1 MTTAATP
8 TATPTAGSFP
18 GFNRDTLDNRLVNP
32 EAVADESV
40 LDDFARLRAEDPV
53 HWTEP
58 VGFRPFWSIT
68 RHADI
73 TAISKQNDKFIN
85 RLRTYLSPIE
95 GEEWTK
101 AMTGDSHLFRTLVDL
116 DDPQHMKL
124 RRLTH
129 NWFQPGNLR
138 KLEGEIATIARTH
151 VDRMAALG
159 PECDFVA
166 EVALWYPLRVIMK
179 ILGVPASDEPMMLQ
193 MTQEIF
199 GPQDPDVVARS
210 KRVTTGNGG
219 LMTGN
224 TGDPQVDLLATV
236 QMFFEYFRAV
246 TADRRANPRDDLA
259 SVIANGLIDGAPI
272 DELSAT
278 SYYAIVATAGHDT
291 TSSSAA
297 GGLLQLIRNP
307 GEMAKLKADPGLL
320 PGAVEEM
327 IRWVTPVKH
336 FMRTATE
343 DYVIGNTTI
352 RAGDG
357 LALFY
362 WSGNRDESVWPDA
375 NVFRVDR
382 GPNPQTA
389 FGNGVHLC
397 LGLHLARME
406 LRALF
411 AELLPRL
418 DSIELAGEPK
428 NSIANF
434 VSGLKTLPVRYRLR

>member
-1 MTTAATP
+1 MTTP
-8 TATPTAGSFP
+8 FP
-18 GFNRDTLDNRLVNP
+18 GYDNSTLDNRLVNP
-32 EAVADESV
+32 MNYADESV
-40 LDDFARLRAEDPV
+40 LETYAELRATDPV

-58 VGFRPFWSIT
+58 TGFRPFWSIT

-73 TAISKQNDKFIN
+73 TAIAKQNDKFIN

-138 KLEGEIATIARTH
+138 KIEADIAAIAKTH

-159 PECDFVA
+159 GACDFVN

-179 ILGVPASDEPMMLQ
+179 LLGIPESDEPMMLQ

-199 GPQDPDVVARS
+199 GPQDPDVIARS
-210 KRVTTGNGG
+210 QRVTQGTPALMGG
-219 LMTGN
+219 KS
-224 TGDPQVDLLATV
+224 GDAQVDLLATV
-236 QMFFEYFRAV
+236 QMFFTYFREV

-259 SVIANGLIDGAPI
+259 SVIANGLIDGEPI

-278 SYYAIVATAGHDT
+278 SYYAITATAGHDT

-307 GEMAKLKADPGLL
+307 DQLALLKADMSLVPQFI
-320 PGAVEEM
+320 EET

-343 DYVIGNTTI
+343 DYKIGDKTI
-352 RAGDG
+352 KAGDG
-357 LALFY
+357 LCLFY
-362 WSGNRDESVWPDA
+362 WSGNRDEAVFDDA
-375 NVFRVDR
+375 DR
-382 GPNPQTA
+382 FIIDRASNPQTA

-406 LRALF
+406 LRALYN
-411 AELLPRL
+411 ELLPRL
-418 DSIELAGEPK
+418 DSIELAGKPK
-428 NSIANF
+428 NSTANF
-434 VSGLKTLPVRYRLR
+434 VSGLKTLPIRYSMR

>member
-1 MTTAATP
+1 MTTP
-8 TATPTAGSFP
+8 FP
-18 GFNRDTLDNRLVNP
+18 GFDNTTLDNRLVNP
-32 EAVADESV
+32 LNCADESV
-40 LDDFARLRAEDPV
+40 LDAYAELRATDPV

-58 VGFRPFWSIT
+58 TGFRPFWSIT

-73 TAISKQNDKFIN
+73 TAIAKQNDKFIN

-138 KLEGEIATIARTH
+138 KIEADIAAIAKTH

-159 PECDFVA
+159 GACDFVN

-179 ILGVPASDEPMMLQ
+179 LLGIPESDEPMMLQ

-199 GPQDPDVVARS
+199 GPQDPDVIGRS
-210 KRVTTGNGG
+210 QRITTGNAG
-219 LMTGN
+219 LMGGK
-224 TGDPQVDLLATV
+224 TGDAQVDLLATV
-236 QMFFEYFRAV
+236 QMFFTYFREV

-259 SVIANGLIDGAPI
+259 SVIANGMIDGEPI

-278 SYYAIVATAGHDT
+278 SYYAITATAGHDT

-307 GEMAKLKADPGLL
+307 DQLALLKADMSLVP
-320 PGAVEEM
+320 AFIEET

-343 DYVIGNTTI
+343 DYQIGDKTI
-352 RAGDG
+352 KAGDG
-357 LALFY
+357 LCLFY
-362 WSGNRDESVWPDA
+362 WSGNRDEA
-375 NVFRVDR
+375 VFDQADR
-382 GPNPQTA
+382 FIIDRASNPQTA

-406 LRALF
+406 LRALYN
-411 AELLPRL
+411 ELLPRL

-434 VSGLKTLPVRYRLR
+434 VSGLKTLPIRYRMR

>member
-1 MTTAATP
+1 MTTP
-8 TATPTAGSFP
+8 FP
-18 GFNRDTLDNRLVNP
+18 GYDNSTLDNRLVNP
-32 EAVADESV
+32 MNYADESV
-40 LDDFARLRAEDPV
+40 LETYAELRATDPV

-58 VGFRPFWSIT
+58 TGFRPFWSIT

-73 TAISKQNDKFIN
+73 TAIAKQNDKFIN

-138 KLEGEIATIARTH
+138 KIEADIAAIAKTH

-159 PECDFVA
+159 GACDFVN

-179 ILGVPASDEPMMLQ
+179 LLGIPESDEPMMLQ

-210 KRVTTGNGG
+210 QRVTQGTPALMGG
-219 LMTGN
+219 KS
-224 TGDPQVDLLATV
+224 GDAQVDLLATV
-236 QMFFEYFRAV
+236 QMFFTYFREV

-259 SVIANGLIDGAPI
+259 SVIANGLIDGEPI

-278 SYYAIVATAGHDT
+278 SYYAITATAGHDT

-307 GEMAKLKADPGLL
+307 DQLALLKADMSLVPQFI
-320 PGAVEEM
+320 EET

-343 DYVIGNTTI
+343 DYKIGDKTI
-352 RAGDG
+352 KAGDG
-357 LALFY
+357 LCLFY
-362 WSGNRDESVWPDA
+362 WSGNRDEAVFDDA
-375 NVFRVDR
+375 DR
-382 GPNPQTA
+382 FIIDRASNPQTA

-406 LRALF
+406 LRALYN
-411 AELLPRL
+411 ELLPRL
-418 DSIELAGEPK
+418 DSIELAGKPK
-428 NSIANF
+428 NSTANF
-434 VSGLKTLPVRYRLR
+434 VSGLKTLPIRYSMR

>member
-1 MTTAATP
+1 MTTP
-8 TATPTAGSFP
+8 FP
-18 GFNRDTLDNRLVNP
+18 GFDNETLDNRLVNP
-32 EAVADESV
+32 MNYADESV
-40 LDDFARLRAEDPV
+40 LDAYAELRATDPV

-58 VGFRPFWSIT
+58 TGFRPFWSIT

-73 TAISKQNDKFIN
+73 IAISKQNDIFIN

-95 GEEWTK
+95 GEEWTR

-138 KLEGEIATIARTH
+138 KIESDIAAIAKTH

-159 PECDFVA
+159 GECDFVN

-179 ILGVPASDEPMMLQ
+179 LLGIPESDEPMMLQ

-210 KRVTTGNGG
+210 QRITTGSAAVMGG
-219 LMTGN
+219 K
-224 TGDPQVDLLATV
+224 TGDAQVDLLATV
-236 QMFFEYFRAV
+236 QMFFTYFRKV

-259 SVIANGLIDGAPI
+259 SVIANGIIDGEPI

-278 SYYAIVATAGHDT
+278 SYYAITATAGHDT

-307 GEMAKLKADPGLL
+307 DQLALLKADPSLI
-320 PGAVEEM
+320 PQFVEEA

-336 FMRTATE
+336 FMRTATQ
-343 DYVIGNTTI
+343 DYRLGDKTI
-352 RAGDG
+352 KAGDG
-357 LALFY
+357 LCLFY
-362 WSGNRDESVWPDA
+362 WSGNRDEA
-375 NVFRVDR
+375 VFDR
-382 GPNPQTA
+382 PEQFIINRASNPQTA

-406 LRALF
+406 LRALY

-418 DSIELAGEPK
+418 DSIELAGTPK

-434 VSGLKTLPVRYRLR
+434 VSGLKALPVRYPMR

>member
-1 MTTAATP
+1 MTTP
-8 TATPTAGSFP
+8 FP
-18 GFNRDTLDNRLVNP
+18 GFDNTTLDNRLVNP
-32 EAVADESV
+32 MNYADESV
-40 LDDFARLRAEDPV
+40 LDAYAELRATDPV

-58 VGFRPFWSIT
+58 TGFRPFWSIT

-73 TAISKQNDKFIN
+73 TAIAKQNDKFIN

-138 KLEGEIATIARTH
+138 KIEADIAAIAKTH

-159 PECDFVA
+159 GACDFVN

-179 ILGVPASDEPMMLQ
+179 LLGIPESDEPMMLQ

-199 GPQDPDVVARS
+199 GPQDPDVIGRS
-210 KRVTTGNGG
+210 QRITTGTAG
-219 LMTGN
+219 LMGGK
-224 TGDPQVDLLATV
+224 TGDAQVDLLATV
-236 QMFFEYFRAV
+236 QMFFTYFREV

-259 SVIANGLIDGAPI
+259 SVIANGMIDGEPI

-278 SYYAIVATAGHDT
+278 SYYAITATAGHDT

-307 GEMAKLKADPGLL
+307 DQLALLKADMSLVP
-320 PGAVEEM
+320 AFIEET

-343 DYVIGNTTI
+343 DYQIGDKTI

-357 LALFY
+357 LCLFY
-362 WSGNRDESVWPDA
+362 WSGNRDEG
-375 NVFRVDR
+375 VFDQADR
-382 GPNPQTA
+382 FIINRASNPQTA

-406 LRALF
+406 LRALYN
-411 AELLPRL
+411 ELLPRL

-434 VSGLKTLPVRYRLR
+434 VSGLKTLPIRYSMR

>member
-1 MTTAATP
+1 MTTP
-8 TATPTAGSFP
+8 FP
-18 GFNRDTLDNRLVNP
+18 GYDNTTLDNRLVNP
-32 EAVADESV
+32 ANYADESV
-40 LDDFARLRAEDPV
+40 LDAYAEVRATDPV
-53 HWTEP
+53 HWTQP
-58 VGFRPFWSIT
+58 TGFRPFWSIT

-73 TAISKQNDKFIN
+73 TSIAKQNDRFIN

-95 GEEWTK
+95 GEEWTRQ
-101 AMTGDSHLFRTLVDL
+101 MTGDSHLFRTLVDL

-129 NWFQPGNLR
+129 SWFQPANLR
-138 KLEGEIATIARTH
+138 KIEAEIAAIAKTH
-151 VDRMAALG
+151 VDRMAELG
-159 PECDFVA
+159 PECDFVN

-179 ILGVPASDEPMMLQ
+179 LLGVPTSDEPMMLQ

-210 KRVTTGNGG
+210 QRITQGTPTLMGG
-219 LMTGN
+219 K
-224 TGDPQVDLLATV
+224 TGDAQVDLLATV
-236 QMFFEYFRAV
+236 QMFFTYFREV

-259 SVIANGLIDGAPI
+259 TVIANGVIDGMPI

-291 TSSSAA
+291 TSSSAS
-297 GGLLQLIRNP
+297 GGLLQLLRNP
-307 GEMAKLKADPGLL
+307 EQMRLLKNDLSLIPAF
-320 PGAVEEM
+320 VEES

-343 DYVIGNTTI
+343 DYRIDDKVIK
-352 RAGDG
+352 AGDG
-357 LALFY
+357 LCLFY
-362 WSGNRDESVWPDA
+362 WSGNRDE
-375 NVFRVDR
+375 NVFDR
-382 GPNPQTA
+382 PNDFIINRPTNPQTA

-411 AELLPRL
+411 AELLPRI

-428 NSIANF
+428 NTIANF
-434 VSGLKTLPVRYRLR
+434 VSGLKTLPVRYQMR

>member
-1 MTTAATP
+1 MTTP
-8 TATPTAGSFP
+8 FP
-18 GFNRDTLDNRLVNP
+18 GYDNTTLDNRLVNP
-32 EAVADESV
+32 LNYADESV
-40 LDDFARLRAEDPV
+40 LDAYAELRATDPV

-58 VGFRPFWSIT
+58 TGFRPFWSIT

-73 TAISKQNDKFIN
+73 TAIAKQNDKFIN

-95 GEEWTK
+95 GEEWTR

-138 KLEGEIATIARTH
+138 KIEADIAAIARTH

-159 PECDFVA
+159 GECDFVN

-179 ILGVPASDEPMMLQ
+179 LLGVPEKDEPMMLQ

-210 KRVTTGNGG
+210 QRITTGTAG
-219 LMTGN
+219 LMGGK
-224 TGDPQVDLLATV
+224 TGDAQVDLLATV
-236 QMFFEYFRAV
+236 QMFFTYFREV

-259 SVIANGLIDGAPI
+259 SVIANGLIDGEPI

-278 SYYAIVATAGHDT
+278 SYYAITATAGHDT

-307 GEMAKLKADPGLL
+307 DQLALLKADMSLVPQFI
-320 PGAVEEM
+320 EET

-343 DYVIGNTTI
+343 DYKIGDKTI
-352 RAGDG
+352 KAGDG
-357 LALFY
+357 LCLFY
-362 WSGNRDESVWPDA
+362 WSGTRDEAVFDQPDR
-375 NVFRVDR
+375 FIIDR
-382 GPNPQTA
+382 ASNPQTA

-406 LRALF
+406 LRALYN
-411 AELLPRL
+411 ELLPRL
-418 DSIELAGEPK
+418 DSIELAGAPK

-434 VSGLKTLPVRYRLR
+434 VSGLKTLPIRYSMR

>member
-1 MTTAATP
+1 MTTP
-8 TATPTAGSFP
+8 FP
-18 GFNRDTLDNRLVNP
+18 GYDNTTLDNRLVNP
-32 EAVADESV
+32 LNYADESV
-40 LDDFARLRAEDPV
+40 LDAYAELRATDPV

-58 VGFRPFWSIT
+58 TGFRPFWSIT

-73 TAISKQNDKFIN
+73 TAIAKQNDKFIN

-95 GEEWTK
+95 GEEWTR

-138 KLEGEIATIARTH
+138 KIEADIAAIARTH

-159 PECDFVA
+159 GECDFVN

-179 ILGVPASDEPMMLQ
+179 LLGVPEKDEPMMLQ

-210 KRVTTGNGG
+210 QRITTGTAG
-219 LMTGN
+219 LMGGK
-224 TGDPQVDLLATV
+224 TGDAQVDLLATV
-236 QMFFEYFRAV
+236 QMFFTYFREV

-259 SVIANGLIDGAPI
+259 SVIANGLIDGEPI

-278 SYYAIVATAGHDT
+278 SYYAITATAGHDT

-307 GEMAKLKADPGLL
+307 DQLALLKADMSLVPQFI
-320 PGAVEEM
+320 EET

-343 DYVIGNTTI
+343 DYKIGDKTI
-352 RAGDG
+352 KAGDG
-357 LALFY
+357 LCLFY
-362 WSGNRDESVWPDA
+362 WSGNRDEAVFDQPDR
-375 NVFRVDR
+375 FIIDR
-382 GPNPQTA
+382 ASNPQTA

-406 LRALF
+406 LRALYN
-411 AELLPRL
+411 ELLPRL
-418 DSIELAGEPK
+418 DSIELAGAPK

-434 VSGLKTLPVRYRLR
+434 VSGLKTLPIRYSMR

>member
-1 MTTAATP
+1 MTTP
-8 TATPTAGSFP
+8 FP
-18 GFNRDTLDNRLVNP
+18 GYDNSTLDNRLVNP
-32 EAVADESV
+32 MNYADESV
-40 LDDFARLRAEDPV
+40 LETYAELRATDPV

-58 VGFRPFWSIT
+58 TGFRPFWSIT

-73 TAISKQNDKFIN
+73 TAIAKQNDKFIN

-138 KLEGEIATIARTH
+138 KIEADIAAIAKTH

-159 PECDFVA
+159 GACDFVN

-179 ILGVPASDEPMMLQ
+179 LLGIPESDEPMMLQ

-210 KRVTTGNGG
+210 QRVTQGTPALMGG
-219 LMTGN
+219 KS
-224 TGDPQVDLLATV
+224 GDAQVDLLATV
-236 QMFFEYFRAV
+236 QMFFTYFREV

-259 SVIANGLIDGAPI
+259 SVIANGLIDGEPI

-278 SYYAIVATAGHDT
+278 SYYAITATAGHDT

-307 GEMAKLKADPGLL
+307 DQLALLKADMSLVPQFI
-320 PGAVEEM
+320 EET

-336 FMRTATE
+336 FMRTATQ
-343 DYVIGNTTI
+343 DYQIGDKTI
-352 RAGDG
+352 KAGDG
-357 LALFY
+357 LCLFY
-362 WSGNRDESVWPDA
+362 WSGNRDEAVFDDA
-375 NVFRVDR
+375 DR
-382 GPNPQTA
+382 FIIDRASNPQTA

-406 LRALF
+406 LRALYN
-411 AELLPRL
+411 ELLPRL

-434 VSGLKTLPVRYRLR
+434 VSGLKTLPIRYSMR